1 MLNLFPIIPEIFVLS
16 MACVALL
23 LEAFLGKRVRWLT
36 YATVQL
42 TLLGAALLTCGQIG
56 SSKIILFDGM
66 FIQDKLSVFFKLFIY
81 LTAFLSFL
89 YSRTYLLELDNV
101 RKMPRGE
108 FYLLGLFSVL
118 GMMVLVSGHHLLT
131 LFLGLEL
138 FSLPIYAMVALRRS
152 SSESSEAAIKYFVM
166 GALAS
171 GILLYGFS
179 MLFGVSKALDLT
191 SISKGIETIM
201 LQTGF
206 SAKWIGVF
214 ALVFVLVGLSF
225 KLGAAPFHMWV
236 PDVYQ
241 GAPSPATLFLSTV
254 PKIAGFALFLRL
266 LLEAMASVKVHWQ
279 QMLIVV
285 SILSMGVGNL
295 TAIVQSNLKR
305 MLAYSS
311 IAHMG
316 YMLLGLI
323 AGTNDGYAAAT
334 FYMITYVLMTLAA
347 FGIIVLLSNS
357 GIELENL
364 EDFKGLSRRSPWL
377 AFVMMILMFSMAG
390 IPPLV
395 GFMAK
400 LGVFEALIKAE
411 FIWLAIL
418 ALIFAIVGAYYY
430 IRLIKLMYFDEPE
443 VSTKLTCAPDVQ
455 TVLVINGL
463 SILVL
468 GIFPSILFTYCRFI
482 FE

>member
-1 MLNLFPIIPEIFVLS
+1 MTNFFPLIPEIFVLS
-16 MACVALL
+16 MACLALL

-36 YATVQL
+36 YAVVQL
-42 TLLGAALLTCGQIG
+42 TLLVAALLTWGQMG
-56 SSKIILFDGM
+56 SPAVTLFEGM
-66 FIQDKLSVFFKLFIY
+66 FIQDKLSLFFKEFIY
-81 LTAFLSFL
+81 LSAFLSFL
-89 YSRTYLLELDNV
+89 YSRAYLSDLDNTQE
-101 RKMPRGE
+101 MPRGE

-118 GMMVLVSGHHLLT
+118 GMMLLISGNHLLT

-152 SSESSEAAIKYFVM
+152 DGRSSEAAIKYFVM

-179 MLFGVSKALDLT
+179 MLFGGAKALDLP
-191 SISKGIETIM
+191 SIAAAMGQI
-201 LQTGF
+201 GF
-206 SAKWIGVF
+206 SQASWVWVF
-214 ALVFVLVGLSF
+214 ALVFILVGLSF

-241 GAPSPATLFLSTV
+241 GAPSAATLFLSTV
-254 PKIAGFALFLRL
+254 PKIAGLALFLRL
-266 LLEAMASVKVHWQ
+266 LTEAMPSAMVHWQ

-285 SILSMGVGNL
+285 SILSMAVGNL
-295 TAIVQSNLKR
+295 TAIVQSNIKR

-323 AGTNDGYAAAT
+323 AGTKDGYAAAT
-334 FYMITYVLMTLAA
+334 FYMMTYVLMTLGA
-347 FGIIVLLSNS
+347 FGMIVLLSRS
-357 GIELENL
+357 GIEIENL
-364 EDFKGLSRRSPWL
+364 EDFKGLSRRNPWL
-377 AFVMMILMFSMAG
+377 AFVMMLLMFSMAG

-400 LGVFEALIKAE
+400 LGVLEALVRE
-411 FIWLAIL
+411 QFIWLAAV
-418 ALIFAIVGAYYY
+418 ALVFAIVGAYYY

-443 VSTKLTCAPDVQ
+443 VSTKLNCPSDIQA
-455 TVLVINGL
+455 VLVVNGL
-463 SILVL
+463 GILML
-468 GIFPSILFTYCRFI
+468 GIFPGILFSGCRFI